1 MELLEKIR
9 PKLDE
14 TEKRYEELKTQSEQP
29 NFYSDQ
35 NTSTKVMKD
44 IAWLKPIVD
53 NYITLKTLEADIAEA
68 HIMLEDPDMKELAE
82 EELPELKQKLE
93 EITDELIGILVTSD
107 DKSNRDSILEI
118 RAGTGGDEA
127 ALFCGDLF
135 KMYVKYA
142 EVKGWK
148 IEILDSSNTDIGG
161 YKEITFMLRGE
172 GVYQE
177 MKYETGGH
185 RVQRVPKTEAQGRVH
200 TSAVKV
206 TVLPEVEDA
215 EIEINNDDLRIDR
228 FCASGAGGQH
238 VNRTESAVRL
248 THLPTGV
255 VVSCQD
261 ERSQHQNLAR
271 AMSVLRS
278 KLYELQQQKKQ
289 DDLSDMRAASGS
301 GDRSQKVRTYN
312 YPQNRVTDHRLGKN
326 FSLEMVVNGN
336 MKNLIED
343 LRAWEKAEKLAN
355 F

>member
-1 MELLEKIR
+1 MR

-14 TEKRYEELKTQSEQP
+14 TEKRYQALKEQSEKP
-29 NFYSDQ
+29 NFYNDQ

-53 NYITLKTLEADIAEA
+53 NYGSLKKLEEDLAEA
-68 HIMLEDPDMKELAE
+68 QIMLADPDMKELAE
-82 EELPELKQKLE
+82 EELPIIKTKLA

-107 DKSNRDSILEI
+107 DKSNRNSIVEI
-118 RAGTGGDEA
+118 HAGTGGDEA

-135 KMYVKYA
+135 KMYVKYS
-142 EVKGWK
+142 EIKGWK
-148 IEILDSSNTDIGG
+148 VEILDSNTTDLRG
-161 YKEITFMLRGE
+161 YKEITFMLRGN

-177 MKYETGGH
+177 IKYETGGH

-215 EIEINNDDLRIDR
+215 EIEINSDDLRIDR
-228 FCASGAGGQH
+228 FCASGKGGQH
-238 VNRTESAVRL
+238 VNRTASAVRV
-248 THLPTGV
+248 THLPTNI

-271 AMSVLRS
+271 AMGVLRS
-278 KLYELQQQKKQ
+278 KLYELQQQKKNEEM
-289 DDLSDMRAASGS
+289 SDMRAASGS

-326 FSLEMVVNGN
+326 FSLEMIMDGS
-336 MKNLIED
+336 MKKLIDD
-343 LRAWEKAEKLAN
+343 LRAWEKAELLAN